1 MRGDLLLLLKFLNKS
16 HIEIKIYDLSK
27 NRVYFSGTTW
37 GLFDWINRAITND
50 VEKRYAVFDIMLSK
64 EVNCCYIKNDVLIV
78 YLDD

>member
-1 MRGDLLLLLKFLNKS
+1 MRGDLLLLLKFLNRS
-16 HIEIKIYDLSK
+16 HIQIKIYDFSK

-50 VEKRYAVFDIMLSK
+50 VEQRYAVFDIMLSK
-64 EVNCCYIKNDVLIV
+64 EVNCCYIENDVLIV